1 MLLKLFFG
9 SICNLRYLYVS
20 PAIEGLSGMCP
31 AHFLGKGVLDFG
43 LPFYDPNG
51 LAMNCREAIATGR
64 SVQREFCVQG
74 KEYRTQLI
82 PELADDGTVQSLLGI
97 AEDITARK
105 RIEVALQ
112 QTQDQYYSLLQSIDD
127 IVWELDY
134 ETWRFTFVSKRAER
148 LLGYPIECWLDEPS
162 FWPDHLHPEDRD
174 RTLEKCVY
182 LSERNQNHELE
193 YRMIRADGQ
202 IVWFRDVVTV
212 EQRDGR
218 TFRLRGIMLDITDS
232 KEEEAFAPVRTG
244 YLR

>member
-1 MLLKLFFG
+1 MM
-9 SICNLRYLYVS
+9 
-20 PAIEGLSGMCP
+20 GLSNPCWGSPKTSLP
-31 AHFLGKGVLDFG
+31 ASGSKLHCSKL
-43 LPFYDPNG
+43 
-51 LAMNCREAIATGR
+51 
-64 SVQREFCVQG
+64 
-74 KEYRTQLI
+74 RTNIILCFN
-82 PELADDGTVQSLLGI
+82 QSTTLYGSS
-97 AEDITARK
+97 ITRP
-105 RIEVALQ
+105 
-112 QTQDQYYSLLQSIDD
+112 
-127 IVWELDY
+127 
-134 ETWRFTFVSKRAER
+134 WRFTFVSKRAER
-148 LLGYPIECWLDEPS
+148 LLGYPIERWLDEPS

-182 LSERNQNHELE
+182 LSERNENHELE